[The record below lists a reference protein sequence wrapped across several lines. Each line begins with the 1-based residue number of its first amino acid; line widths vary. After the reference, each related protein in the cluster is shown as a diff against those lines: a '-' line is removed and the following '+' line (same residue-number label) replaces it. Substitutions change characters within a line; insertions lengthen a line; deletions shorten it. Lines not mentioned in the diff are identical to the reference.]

1 MIRWTD
7 EAQADFAG
15 QIAWIAARNPAA
27 AERVAE
33 EVLTR
38 IELLEAF
45 PHCGRPGRREGTR
58 ELVTVPRP
66 YVVIYKVL
74 DADVVILRF
83 LHGAQPW
90 PPAGGA
96 EAEGTDDG

>member
-15 QIAWIAARNPAA
+15 QIAWIAERNPAA

-33 EVLTR
+33 EVPAR
-38 IELLEAF
+38 VELLETF
-45 PHCGRPGRREGTR
+45 PHSDRPGRREGTR

-66 YVVIYKVL
+66 YVVIYKTL
-74 DADVVILRF
+74 ESAVVIMRF
-83 LHGAQPW
+83 LHGAQQW
-90 PPAGGA
+90 PSAEEGA
-96 EAEGTDDG
+96 DDA